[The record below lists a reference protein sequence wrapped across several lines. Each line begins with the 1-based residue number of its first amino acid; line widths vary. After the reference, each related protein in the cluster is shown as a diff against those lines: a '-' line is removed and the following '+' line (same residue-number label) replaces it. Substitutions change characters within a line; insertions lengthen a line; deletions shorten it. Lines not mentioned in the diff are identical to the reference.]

1 MVDKSEEWTY
11 CVRPGQLILWVHA
24 NEENLE
30 DPHEIAQSPIAA
42 KWESVNGQSATWC
55 TGFEITET
63 HALLRLR
70 KRHQVRKM

>member
-42 KWESVNGQSATWC
+42 KLENGNDPGAAWC
-55 TGFEITET
+55 TWVESTGT
-63 HALLRLR
+63 
-70 KRHQVRKM
+70 